1 MEGRPPE
8 SDSPRPEK
16 KGEARAGEEQP
27 RPGEESRPAEVVE
40 RVERPAEPQDPEAR
54 PATLGEVRTVRR
66 WLAVA
71 GIWAVAASAIAVI
84 ALLEARKE
92 EPTGP
97 EPVTGAQLG
106 RVEDDLT
113 ERIDELEGQ
122 IAALPTSED
131 VRKLE
136 RRLKRVEDA
145 ASDTRGD
152 VRRIRGDVDDLTTRV
167 DDVEQAQETA
177 ANEDSG
183 TDTETTP
190 ENP

>member
-8 SDSPRPEK
+8 SDSPRPEDK
-16 KGEARAGEEQP
+16 QEAKP
-27 RPGEESRPAEVVE
+27 DEVVE
-40 RVERPAEPQDPEAR
+40 RIERPADPEAR
-54 PATLGEVRTVRR
+54 PATLAEVRTLRR

-84 ALLEARKE
+84 ALLEAREE
-92 EPTGP
+92 EPAGP

-122 IAALPTSED
+122 IEALPTSED

-152 VRRIRGDVDDLTTRV
+152 VRRVRSDVDDLTTRV

-177 ANEDSG
+177 ANEGSG

>member
-8 SDSPRPEK
+8 SDSPRSEEK
-16 KGEARAGEEQP
+16 REARPEEL
-27 RPGEESRPAEVVE
+27 RPAEVVE

-54 PATLGEVRTVRR
+54 NATLGEVRTLRR

-71 GIWAVAASAIAVI
+71 GVWAVAASAIAVI

-92 EPTGP
+92 EEPTGP

-106 RVEDDLT
+106 RVEDGLA

-122 IAALPTSED
+122 IEALPTSED

-183 TDTETTP
+183 TETAP